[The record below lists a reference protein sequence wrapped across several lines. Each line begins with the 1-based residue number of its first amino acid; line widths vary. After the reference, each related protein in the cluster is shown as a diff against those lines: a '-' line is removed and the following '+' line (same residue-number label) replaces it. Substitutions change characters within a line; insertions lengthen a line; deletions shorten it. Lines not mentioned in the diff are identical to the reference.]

1 MSFSSA
7 IINDNLVNAENQ
19 IPHASED
26 HISSELGNVDRD
38 DQHPAETIQES
49 HGALGNPR
57 QTFEDGSVAA
67 ISTTTGQ
74 DQLLRPENQDPPSGE
89 FSRPSS
95 TLFQHQHPSLSALST
110 ADEDISLSL
119 NEFTLFL
126 VLVFR
131 PTTKQASISRLLY
144 TNIIYRA
151 QVSDTIT
158 IQVSGIIEM
167 TICLMQLRQIA
178 NQDPTKI

>member
-1 MSFSSA
+1 MLIVTINTLPRLFKKAMRLLETHDRHSKTAASLPSPQPPDKINFSGRKIKILPLVSSHDHLRLCFN
-7 IINDNLVNAENQ
+7 IN
-19 IPHASED
+19 IPHCL
-26 HISSELGNVDRD
+26 HYL
-38 DQHPAETIQES
+38 
-49 HGALGNPR
+49 L
-57 QTFEDGSVAA
+57 QT
-67 ISTTTGQ
+67 
-74 DQLLRPENQDPPSGE
+74 R
-89 FSRPSS
+89 
-95 TLFQHQHPSLSALST
+95 
-110 ADEDISLSL
+110 ISLSL

-178 NQDPTKI
+178 NPDPTKIFMGTARYSLALYLRVTTPLYDTTYIRLHHSHR